1 MTQTFVIYVGIIRD
15 RCHFIKVFYFY
26 IEKKKKN
33 WLLLISRQ
41 KMSTITRHTYA
52 IFEALLRPRSIN
64 GIRVVDLPET
74 EN

>member
-1 MTQTFVIYVGIIRD
+1 MSELFGIDVILLKFSTFIL
-15 RCHFIKVFYFY
+15 K
-26 IEKKKKN
+26 KKKKN